1 MPLSQTFSQ
10 VPRVLGAAAGAALL
24 LFSAAPSAGATSEP
38 SETLTIDPTGY
49 VAPDGTLTLSGTY
62 RCLGSNGPVFV
73 SSLLQQGDS
82 RVRQGVGGSTA
93 VCDGADHTWT
103 NTQRAEPGRYV
114 PGPARV
120 EATVTE
126 LSGSGLP
133 LPRFH
138 AVRQQDI
145 TLVEG

>member
-1 MPLSQTFSQ
+1 MPVSSLLAR
-10 VPRVLGAAAGAALL
+10 VPRLLGAAGGAALL
-24 LFSAAPSAGATSEP
+24 LLAAAPSAGATIEP
-38 SETLTIDPTGY
+38 SETVTIDPTGL

-62 RCLGSNGPVFV
+62 RCLGGNGPVFV
-73 SSLLQQGDS
+73 SSSLQQGES
-82 RVRQGVGGSTA
+82 QVRKGVGGTSA
-93 VCDGADHTWT
+93 VCDGADHAWT
-103 NTQRAEPGRYV
+103 NSDKADPGRYR

-120 EATVTE
+120 EATVME

-138 AVRQQDI
+138 AVRHQDI